1 MNLTHFLPWSLLL
14 LVHSVLSAPS
24 RTCHERSIHHQDMC
38 EDNALLQLLEPV
50 DKPDTNRKLAE
61 FFCSSYFAGSAVV
74 RPVQI
79 PQATSRVTT
88 VTPPPAVSPNPIVEP
103 PKVRLGGHNIYEGDN
118 EDSDDSKPDMTTITV
133 TTTVTGTITRTMI
146 PTTTVTNTLAKFMN
160 DNDGTPAAMTARASG
175 ALPRLG
181 RRRRV
186 VARAPPVME
195 HCPQAWRGR
204 PEDQIRRACAC
215 LVGQGKGT
223 IVLPRAEGSTVVMT
237 APAPSPDVSSFIG

>member
-24 RTCHERSIHHQDMC
+24 RTCHERSINHQDRC

-61 FFCSSYFAGSAVV
+61 SFCSSYFAGPAVV
-74 RPVQI
+74 RPVQL

-88 VTPPPAVSPNPIVEP
+88 MVPPPAVSPNPIVKP
-103 PKVRLGGHNIYEGDN
+103 PKVRLGGHYVYEGDN
-118 EDSDDSKPDMTTITV
+118 DDSDDSEPDMTTITV
-133 TTTVTGTITRTMI
+133 TTTVTGTITRTII
-146 PTTTVTNTLAKFMN
+146 PTTTVTNTLAKSMN
-160 DNDGTPAAMTARASG
+160 DNDGTPATMTARASG
-175 ALPRLG
+175 ALSRLG

-223 IVLPRAEGSTVVMT
+223 IVLSRAEGSTVVMT
-237 APAPSPDVSSFIG
+237 APAPSPDVSSFAG

>member
-14 LVHSVLSAPS
+14 LVYSVLSAPS
-24 RTCHERSIHHQDMC
+24 RTCHERSINHQDRC

-61 FFCSSYFAGSAVV
+61 SFCSSYFAGPAVV

-88 VTPPPAVSPNPIVEP
+88 MAPPPAVSPNPIVKP
-103 PKVRLGGHNIYEGDN
+103 PKVRLGGHHVYEGDN
-118 EDSDDSKPDMTTITV
+118 DDSDDSEPDMTTITV
-133 TTTVTGTITRTMI
+133 TTTVTGTVTRTII
-146 PTTTVTNTLAKFMN
+146 PTTTVANTLAKSMN
-160 DNDGTPAAMTARASG
+160 DNDGTPATMTARASG
-175 ALPRLG
+175 ALS

-223 IVLPRAEGSTVVMT
+223 IVLSRAEGSTVVMT
-237 APAPSPDVSSFIG
+237 APAPSPDVSSFAG